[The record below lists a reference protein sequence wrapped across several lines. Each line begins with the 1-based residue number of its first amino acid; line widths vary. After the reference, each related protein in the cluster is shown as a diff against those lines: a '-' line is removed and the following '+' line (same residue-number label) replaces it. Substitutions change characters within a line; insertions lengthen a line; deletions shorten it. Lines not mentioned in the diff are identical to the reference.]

1 MNVED
6 LIKRIRVEGWCVIEN
21 VIPHAEVHHV
31 RDSILSTATSRS
43 QSMVKGRNGLNG
55 LIAYDQSIAP
65 YLADE
70 RVMAINE
77 AMFGKHVRISMTT
90 GVVIEPG
97 YPQSNLHS
105 DYPFGQGYDF
115 RIPAPYP
122 DAPLQLTSLWML
134 TPFTETNGG
143 TVLVPGS
150 HRYSNN
156 PTGDGNLLQGDR
168 HPSQI
173 TATGNP
179 GSVLMFDSRTW
190 HTNGAN
196 TSNEQRIAIIAR
208 YVAWW
213 FNLNQIIPGLSDYE
227 LEAERTGVRADDVVP
242 ITQKTYDGLPEKVKP
257 LFRHIIVGQQ
267 VLPG

>member
-1 MNVED
+1 MSVRILLIFLLIFLFQPGVYHKYEPSAIFWIICKQGDWIMNVED

-31 RDSILSTATSRS
+31 RDSIQSTATSRS

-150 HRYSNN
+150 HRRRQPAAGRQAPLPDY
-156 PTGDGNLLQGDR
+156 
-168 HPSQI
+168 
-173 TATGNP
+173 
-179 GSVLMFDSRTW
+179 
-190 HTNGAN
+190 
-196 TSNEQRIAIIAR
+196 R
-208 YVAWW
+208 YG
-213 FNLNQIIPGLSDYE
+213 QSGQCP
-227 LEAERTGVRADDVVP
+227 DV
-242 ITQKTYDGLPEKVKP
+242 
-257 LFRHIIVGQQ
+257 
-267 VLPG
+267 